1 MTISSSTHDNS
12 VTIFLSREEDAMP
25 TVELVSVHPHVRVLR
40 LNRPEQLN
48 AINFELVADLH
59 RQLDVVASDDECRVV
74 ILTGAGRA
82 FCSGLDLKAWG
93 EVPAVGTDPYRKA
106 GSTGQS
112 YLSSLV
118 SHIRSTPQIVIAS
131 VNGPAY
137 GGGFALSLAC
147 DLRVASVS
155 ATFCSAF
162 IRTGLTGTDVGISY
176 FLPRLI
182 GASRAFDLMVTGRSV
197 DADGAMEMGIVSRVA
212 EDAAL
217 DEDVRSMAEEVASF
231 TATGLRMTK
240 EAMWT
245 NLDTPSLDACLA
257 LENRNQD
264 IAGQTTEVREYMS
277 SYRNRISNRRG
288 R

>member
-1 MTISSSTHDNS
+1 
-12 VTIFLSREEDAMP
+12 MP
-25 TVELVSVHPHVRVLR
+25 AVELDSVQPRVKILR

-48 AINFELVADLH
+48 AINFELVTDLH
-59 RQLDVVASDDECRVV
+59 AQLDADDECRVV

-93 EVPAVGTDPYRKA
+93 EVPAVGSDPHRKA

-112 YLSSLV
+112 YLSSLA
-118 SHIRSTPQIVIAS
+118 SHIRDTPQIVIAA
-131 VNGPAY
+131 VNGPAF

-147 DLRVASVS
+147 DLRIASAS
-155 ATFCSAF
+155 ATFCAAF

-197 DADGAMEMGIVSRVA
+197 DADGAMDMGIVSRVV

-217 DEDVRSMAEEVASF
+217 PEEVRTMAEGIASF

-240 EAMWT
+240 EVMWA

-264 IAGQTTEVREYMS
+264 IAGQTAEVREYMT
-277 SYRNRISNRRG
+277 SYRDRISKRRAQ
-288 R
+288 